1 MTRWQSAYRLHLRK
15 VQKNRTICTMDDENL
30 TPPELD
36 NSEDEASASLDDE
49 LYAAEDTPEVAEE
62 ALEPS
67 SLEAKA
73 PDLVLEASDELAA
86 AESFDE
92 PIADTEISEEEAPVE
107 EEATV
112 EEATVEEA
120 TVEEATVEEALVE
133 EPLAEEPLAE
143 EPLAEEFTG
152 DDASDEEDHSEWAPS
167 EDDAQVEPLAEP
179 EPVDSRDFSSVD
191 DFDVSAALAAVAS
204 LDQLTSDET
213 DEDFGPDEEYD
224 FAEQGEYV
232 PVDEYDY
239 TESLPVPAA
248 DADYISA
255 GYSQG
260 ATIAYPEIFS
270 LRRGQIASVVPA
282 LLLIGLGAWL
292 TFITTTADETAPQ
305 IDPMLVM
312 IALVGVLSIGLL
324 SHWWTTHRWARG
336 SFFLSMTLLAVG
348 AVAFYLVQPGDISLA
363 NGWPLLIGGVGV
375 ALVLT
380 GLLTQ
385 PRSGAMAAFGVM
397 VALLSGA
404 ATAVTAALLPAD
416 VLSLAAD
423 AWPVAAVIAVLL
435 LLVPVIRR

>member
-1 MTRWQSAYRLHLRK
+1 MTHRQSAYRLHLRK
-15 VQKNRTICTMDDENL
+15 AQKNRTIWTMNDENL

-36 NSEDEASASLDDE
+36 NPEDEASEPIDDG
-49 LYAAEDTPEVAEE
+49 LHAAEDTSEVAEE
-62 ALEPS
+62 APEPS
-67 SLEAKA
+67 SLEAEA
-73 PDLVLEASDELAA
+73 PDLVLEASDDVAA
-86 AESFDE
+86 AESINE
-92 PIADTEISEEEAPVE
+92 PIADTEISEEEVLVE

-112 EEATVEEA
+112 EDATI
-120 TVEEATVEEALVE
+120 EEALVE

-143 EPLAEEFTG
+143 ESTS
-152 DDASDEEDHSEWAPS
+152 DDASDEDDHSEWAPS
-167 EDDAQVEPLAEP
+167 EDDAQVEPLAES
-179 EPVDSRDFSSVD
+179 EPVESRDFSSVD

-239 TESLPVPAA
+239 TESMPVPAA

-305 IDPMLVM
+305 IDPMLVL

-375 ALVLT
+375 ALILT

-385 PRSGAMAAFGVM
+385 PRSGSMAAFGVM

-404 ATAVTAALLPAD
+404 ATSVTAALLPAD